1 MYFINALYTLRY
13 LSNPLY
19 YLSFFINI
27 VTSLITFSSAIE
39 YEYLTNELVT
49 LMDVS
54 YSRLFF
60 IRYDVINNLLKY
72 ITCH

>member
-19 YLSFFINI
+19 YLSFFISI
-27 VTSLITFSSAIE
+27 VISLITFSSAIE

-49 LMDVS
+49 FNGCF
-54 YSRLFF
+54 LFQ
-60 IRYDVINNLLKY
+60 IILHK
-72 ITCH
+72 I